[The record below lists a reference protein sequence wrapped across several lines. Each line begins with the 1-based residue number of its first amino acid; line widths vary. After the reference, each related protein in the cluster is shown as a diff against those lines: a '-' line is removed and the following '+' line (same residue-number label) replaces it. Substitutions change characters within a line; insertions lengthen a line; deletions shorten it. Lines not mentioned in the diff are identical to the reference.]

1 MRTSRVSATTS
12 SVFRNEQQY
21 LHAGDISHNFGQ
33 NPKQQFKKNMLNN
46 KGAKAANLKPKKQ
59 QRILG
64 NLTEVYFDSGNDL
77 QMRSDMIETAEKL
90 SRINK
95 HKKRLNSYRSSI

>member
-33 NPKQQFKKNMLNN
+33 NPKQQFKKNMMNN
-46 KGAKAANLKPKKQ
+46 KGAKAVNLKQKRQ

-64 NLTEVYFDSGNDL
+64 NQAEVYFDGGNDL
-77 QMRSDMIETAEKL
+77 QLRSNMIETAEKL

-95 HKKRLNSYRSSI
+95 QQKRLNSYRSSI

>member
-33 NPKQQFKKNMLNN
+33 NPKQQFKKNMTHN
-46 KGAKAANLKPKKQ
+46 KGAKAVNLKQKKQ
-59 QRILG
+59 QRMFG
-64 NLTEVYFDSGNDL
+64 NLTEVYFGSGNDL
-77 QMRSDMIETAEKL
+77 QMRHDMIETAAKL

-95 HKKRLNSYRSSI
+95 QQKRLNSYRSSI

>member
-12 SVFRNEQQY
+12 SIFRNEQQY

-33 NPKQQFKKNMLNN
+33 NPKQQFKKNMMHN
-46 KGAKAANLKPKKQ
+46 KGAKAVNLKQKKQ
-59 QRILG
+59 QRIIG
-64 NLTEVYFDSGNDL
+64 NLAEVYFDSGNDL
-77 QMRSDMIETAEKL
+77 QMRTDMIETAAKL

-95 HKKRLNSYRSSI
+95 QQKRLNSYRSSI

>member
-12 SVFRNEQQY
+12 SIFRNEQQY

-33 NPKQQFKKNMLNN
+33 NPKQQFKKNMMHT
-46 KGAKAANLKPKKQ
+46 KGAKAGSLKQKKQ

-64 NLTEVYFDSGNDL
+64 NLTEVYFDSGHDL
-77 QMRSDMIETAEKL
+77 QMRHEMIETAAKL

-95 HKKRLNSYRSSI
+95 QQKRLNSYRSSI